1 MQGVLCVPSS
11 LCGGLLLTNT
21 KKADNHLVF
30 FLGNQMKS
38 AEKIKDLLWPEVNLC
53 PLNFETCLDTTYT
66 HTLNIESES
75 DKDLFKPET

>member
-1 MQGVLCVPSS
+1 
-11 LCGGLLLTNT
+11 
-21 KKADNHLVF
+21 
-30 FLGNQMKS
+30 MKS

>member
-1 MQGVLCVPSS
+1 
-11 LCGGLLLTNT
+11 
-21 KKADNHLVF
+21 
-30 FLGNQMKS
+30 MKS

-53 PLNFETCLDTTYT
+53 PLNLRPAWTQPTHT